1 MIKSKWKKHKKK
13 IIVISSI
20 IVGVVFLVEFAI
32 HPIIAAIFI
41 GPVEH
46 TGTELYTSEAY
57 LQYKNAETFQ
67 EELNKLDFIEDCTI
81 EHFYHS
87 DSWPLD
93 TLIYG
98 RVADTFCLD
107 LQAGANYD
115 QIKQETLAASLETT
129 ELNDWDVGLIGN
141 RLRTRN
147 LSIYSNSF
155 LVAFDDETETV
166 RCILIA
172 DVSGKSKIT
181 NLVTIMIHY
190 SGIDWH

>member
-20 IVGVVFLVEFAI
+20 IVGVAFLVEFAI
-32 HPIIAAIFI
+32 HPIVAAIFI

-46 TGTELYTSEAY
+46 TGVELYTSETY
-57 LQYKNAETFQ
+57 LLYKNAEAFQ
-67 EELNKLDFIEDCTI
+67 KELNNLDFVKDCTI
-81 EHFYHS
+81 KHFYHS

-93 TLIYG
+93 TLFRG
-98 RVADTFCLD
+98 RIADTFCLD

-129 ELNDWDVGLIGN
+129 ELNDWDIGLIGN

-155 LVAFDDETETV
+155 WLPLMM
-166 RCILIA
+166 RQKL
-172 DVSGKSKIT
+172 
-181 NLVTIMIHY
+181 
-190 SGIDWH
+190 